1 MRLAAYNVE
10 NLFER
15 ARALNLPTA
24 QEAKPIL
31 SAQAEI
37 NVLFKKPRYSA
48 ADLRRIK
55 ALLET
60 LGLDK
65 ADDSRFAILRQNRG
79 KLRKRVDGELTIT
92 ATGAEDWIGWVEL
105 KTEPVNQV
113 AIMNTARVIALMEPD
128 ILAVVEAENRPSLKR
143 FSEAMLATLGTTPFP
158 HIMLVDGNDDRG
170 IDVGLG
176 SGAAFAI
183 RSVASHVDDRDAR
196 GNTIFSRDCPE
207 YEVVLPSGQSLWVLI
222 NHFKSKGFGDKG
234 TSDAK
239 RKAQATRTRAIYEAR
254 IASGARFVAIVGDLN
269 DTPDS
274 DPLAPLLGDGTLR
287 DVSEHPAYESDG
299 RPGTYANGTKGNKI
313 DYIILSP
320 DLFAKVKRAGVE
332 RRGVWGGKNGTLF
345 PHLPEITRAEE
356 AASDHAGIWVDL
368 DV

>member
-15 ARALNLPTA
+15 TKALNLPTW

-31 SAQAEI
+31 AAQAEI
-37 NVLFKKPRYSA
+37 NTLLKRPVYTA
-48 ADLRRIK
+48 ANIRRIEV
-55 ALLET
+55 LLNT
-60 LGLDK
+60 LGLAK
-65 ADDSRFAILRQNRG
+65 GDDSRFAILRQNRG
-79 KLRKRVDGELTIT
+79 KLRSRVDGALTVT

-143 FSEAMLATLGTTPFP
+143 FSEAMLAALGTMPFP

-176 SGAAFAI
+176 SGAAFPI
-183 RSVASHVDDRDAR
+183 RSVASHVDDRDTAGR
-196 GNTIFSRDCPE
+196 PIFSRDCPE
-207 YEVVLPSGQSLWVLI
+207 YEVVLPSGQSLWLLV
-222 NHFKSKGFGDKG
+222 NHFKSKGFGDKAS
-234 TSDAK
+234 SDAK
-239 RKAQATRTRAIYEAR
+239 RRAQATRTRAIYEAR
-254 IASGARFVAIVGDLN
+254 IATGAKLVAILGDLN

-274 DPLAPLLGDGTLR
+274 DPLSPLLGDGTLR

-299 RPGTYANGTKGNKI
+299 RPGTYANGTKSNKI

-320 DLFAKVKRAGVE
+320 DLFAKVQRAGVE